1 MALRRR
7 DKSSDGSWPSY
18 SGLGS
23 RIEGLLRL
31 AEEQRDQILAE
42 AHQEAARIVDDA
54 RSQAAEILA
63 DARLQ
68 ADQPTGG
75 VTTEPGAGQEPGC
88 EAAGPSPHL
97 SMEQQAP
104 DKTT

>member
-7 DKSSDGSWPSY
+7 DKSSGSRPSY

-54 RSQAAEILA
+54 RRQAAEILA

-68 ADQPTGG
+68 ADQPAGG
-75 VTTEPGAGQEPGC
+75 VTTEPAAGQEPVC
-88 EAAGPSPHL
+88 EAGGA
-97 SMEQQAP
+97 
-104 DKTT
+104 